1 LHFLY
6 GGSSAFTDQE
16 RCAEGTGLMRIAFV
30 VHKFPPHSVGGVE
43 TYTWSLARV
52 LSELGHQS
60 HVFYPL
66 QEVRPSTAQVER
78 DGIHLWRVA
87 LPATRE
93 GEDPIRQYW
102 HTFRD
107 RSIEAG
113 FEPFLAAVEPD
124 VVHFQ
129 HVQGVSARL
138 LRLAESYPRL
148 LTLHDYWF
156 FCATSQLARPDG
168 AVCDG
173 PRWCLNCVDCLTV
186 RPDLHRLRTLRPL
199 VALPLLY
206 RNLYLRQ
213 SLRSM
218 PLFLAPS
225 EFLRQQYVQQGLPT
239 ERILSIELGLD
250 RQRLTADTPA
260 FPAAPG
266 RPHFGYL
273 GTLGPHKG
281 VHVLVE
287 AFNQLPERAALTV
300 YGDESRFSGY
310 TAELKRAAKHPN
322 IRFAGAL
329 DHRHV
334 GAALRQL
341 DCLVVPS
348 VWYENSPLVIQ
359 EAYGVGVPVVA
370 SRLGALPEKVDD
382 GKTGWLF
389 NAADSADL
397 ARVLRGLIDR
407 PEQLLA
413 VRRNIRPAPT
423 MQQHAQR
430 MLQIYQA
437 LIDNEPVRA
446 LQGMAEEKS
455 RAD

>member
-1 LHFLY
+1 
-6 GGSSAFTDQE
+6 
-16 RCAEGTGLMRIAFV
+16 MRIAFV

-66 QEVRPSTAQVER
+66 QGVGAAQLE
-78 DGIHLWRVA
+78 
-87 LPATRE
+87 RE
-93 GEDPIRQYW
+93 GIRLWIVPLPGTRGSEGPVRQYW

-113 FEPFLAAVEPD
+113 FEGFLAAVEPD

-138 LRLAESYPRL
+138 LQLAERYPRV

-156 FCATSQLARPDG
+156 FCATSQLAMPDG
-168 AVCDG
+168 ALCGG

-186 RPDLHRLRTLRPL
+186 RPDLRRLRTLRPL

-213 SLRSM
+213 SVRSI
-218 PLFLAPS
+218 PLLLAPS
-225 EFLRQQYVQQGLPT
+225 EFLRQQYIEQGFAA
-239 ERILSIELGLD
+239 ERIVTIELGLD
-250 RQRLTADTPA
+250 RDRLRADSAELPA
-260 FPAAPG
+260 PTG

-273 GTLGPHKG
+273 GALGPHKG
-281 VHVLVE
+281 VHVLIE

-300 YGDESRFSGY
+300 YGDETRFPDY
-310 TAELKRAAKHPN
+310 VAELKRVARHPH

-334 GAALRQL
+334 GAALRQM

-348 VWYENSPLVIQ
+348 LWYENSPQVIQ
-359 EAYGVGVPVVA
+359 EAYGVGIPVVA

-382 GKTGWLF
+382 GKSGWLF
-389 NAADSADL
+389 KAGDSADL
-397 ARVLRGLIDR
+397 ARVLRGLIQQ

-413 VRRNIRPAPT
+413 VRHNIRPAPT
-423 MQQHAQR
+423 MHQHGQQ

-437 LIDNEPVRA
+437 LMDNEPIEVS
-446 LQGMAEEKS
+446 QGMGKHKRQVDDA
-455 RAD
+455 R